1 MDGKRSMVP
10 VGEVLAGYLK
20 SSGLQKGVERAAVIE
35 EWSTLVGGQIASVT
49 TPESVSPEGVLRVRV
64 ATAPWAAELSL
75 MTPKILAKINASR
88 KGRINGIRW
97 VPLGGPRPNYVTGH
111 GKKETADR
119 SR

>member
-1 MDGKRSMVP
+1 MARRRTAGDGKRPMVP
-10 VGEVLAGYLK
+10 LGEVLSGYLK

-35 EWSTLVGGQIASVT
+35 EWSTLVGAQIAAVT

-64 ATAPWAAELSL
+64 TTAPWAAELSL

-97 VPLGGPRPNYVTGH
+97 VPLGPGPTM
-111 GKKETADR
+111 
-119 SR
+119 